1 MKKYLCLFVG
11 LLMLNG
17 CSYWQAIWPFG
28 EEKTAENQTQEA
40 SVAEKTD
47 ALKVNPYLW
56 QASLEKLSFMPLAS
70 SDGEGGV
77 IVTDWKTFSNN
88 EQFKVVVHIY
98 SQKLQANSLKVDVY
112 KRRLKN
118 GAWVDDAVDNRLSE
132 ETEKAILMQARE
144 LYHRDVMTR

>member
-17 CSYWQAIWPFG
+17 CSYLREVWPFG
-28 EEKTAENQTQEA
+28 DEKTAENQTKEA
-40 SVAEKTD
+40 VVEKAD

-56 QASLEKLSFMPLAS
+56 QASLDKLSFMPLAS
-70 SDGEGGV
+70 SDAEGGV

-88 EQFKVVVHIY
+88 EQFKVVVHVY
-98 SQKLQANSLKVDVY
+98 SQKLQANSLKAEVY

-118 GAWVDDAVDNRLSE
+118 GAWVDDTVDNRLSA
-132 ETEKAILMQARE
+132 ETENAILMQARE

>member
-1 MKKYLCLFVG
+1 MKKYLLLFIG

-17 CSYWQAIWPFG
+17 CSYLRAVWPFG
-28 EEKTAENQTQEA
+28 DEESVENRSDDAVLVER
-40 SVAEKTD
+40 EG

-56 QASLEKLSFMPLAS
+56 QASLDKLSFMPLAS
-70 SDGEGGV
+70 SDAEGGV

-98 SQKLQANSLKVDVY
+98 SQKLQVNSLKVEVY

-118 GAWVDDAVDNRLSE
+118 GRWVDDTVDSRLST
-132 ETEKAILMQARE
+132 ETENAILMQARE

>member
-17 CSYWQAIWPFG
+17 CSYLREVWPFG
-28 EEKTAENQTQEA
+28 DEKTAENQTQEA
-40 SVAEKTD
+40 VVEKAD

-56 QASLEKLSFMPLAS
+56 QAALDKLSFMPLAS
-70 SDGEGGV
+70 SDAEGGV

-98 SQKLQANSLKVDVY
+98 SQKLQANSLKAEVY

-118 GAWVDDAVDNRLSE
+118 GAWVDDTVDNRLSA
-132 ETEKAILMQARE
+132 ETENAILMQARE

>member
-17 CSYWQAIWPFG
+17 CSYLREVWPFG
-28 EEKTAENQTQEA
+28 DEKTAENQTKEA
-40 SVAEKTD
+40 VVEKAH

-56 QASLEKLSFMPLAS
+56 QASLDKLSFMPLAS
-70 SDGEGGV
+70 SDAEGGV

-98 SQKLQANSLKVDVY
+98 SQKLQANSLKAEVY

-118 GAWVDDAVDNRLSE
+118 GAWVDDTVDNRLSA
-132 ETEKAILMQARE
+132 ETENAILMQARE

>member
-17 CSYWQAIWPFG
+17 CSYLREVWPFG
-28 EEKTAENQTQEA
+28 DEKTAENQTKEA
-40 SVAEKTD
+40 VVEKAD

-56 QASLEKLSFMPLAS
+56 QASLDKLSFMPLAS
-70 SDGEGGV
+70 SDAEGGV

-98 SQKLQANSLKVDVY
+98 SQKLQANSLKAEVY

-118 GAWVDDAVDNRLSE
+118 GAWVDDTVDNRLSA
-132 ETEKAILMQARE
+132 ETENAILMQARE

>member
-17 CSYWQAIWPFG
+17 CSYLREVWPFG
-28 EEKTAENQTQEA
+28 NEKTEENQTKEA
-40 SVAEKTD
+40 VVEKAD

-56 QASLEKLSFMPLAS
+56 QASLDKLSFMPLAS
-70 SDGEGGV
+70 SDAEGGV

-98 SQKLQANSLKVDVY
+98 SQKLQANSLKAEVY
-112 KRRLKN
+112 KRKPKM
-118 GAWVDDAVDNRLSE
+118 LS
-132 ETEKAILMQARE
+132 
-144 LYHRDVMTR
+144 

>member
-17 CSYWQAIWPFG
+17 CSYLREVWPFG
-28 EEKTAENQTQEA
+28 DEKTAENQTKEA
-40 SVAEKTD
+40 VIEKAD

-56 QASLEKLSFMPLAS
+56 QASLDKLSFMPLAS
-70 SDGEGGV
+70 SDAEGGV

-98 SQKLQANSLKVDVY
+98 SQKLQANSLKAEVY

-118 GAWVDDAVDNRLSE
+118 GAWVDDTVDNRLSA
-132 ETEKAILMQARE
+132 ETENAILMQARE

>member
-1 MKKYLCLFVG
+1 M

-17 CSYWQAIWPFG
+17 CSYLREVWPFG
-28 EEKTAENQTQEA
+28 DEKTAENQTKEA
-40 SVAEKTD
+40 VVEKAD

-56 QASLEKLSFMPLAS
+56 QASLDKLSFMPLAS
-70 SDGEGGV
+70 SDAEGGV

-98 SQKLQANSLKVDVY
+98 SQKLQANSLKAEVY

-118 GAWVDDAVDNRLSE
+118 GAWVDDTVDNRLSA
-132 ETEKAILMQARE
+132 ETENAILMQARE

>member
-17 CSYWQAIWPFG
+17 CSYLREVWPFG
-28 EEKTAENQTQEA
+28 DEKTAENQTQE
-40 SVAEKTD
+40 VVVEKAD

-56 QASLEKLSFMPLAS
+56 QAALDKLSFMPLAS
-70 SDGEGGV
+70 SDAEGGV

-98 SQKLQANSLKVDVY
+98 SQKLQANSLKAEVY

-118 GAWVDDAVDNRLSE
+118 GAWVDDTVDNRLSA
-132 ETEKAILMQARE
+132 ETENAILMQARE

>member
-17 CSYWQAIWPFG
+17 CSYLREVWPFG
-28 EEKTAENQTQEA
+28 NEKTEENQTKEA
-40 SVAEKTD
+40 VVEKAD

-56 QASLEKLSFMPLAS
+56 QASLDKLSFMPLAS
-70 SDGEGGV
+70 SDAEGGV

-98 SQKLQANSLKVDVY
+98 SQKLQANSLKAEVY

-118 GAWVDDAVDNRLSE
+118 GAWVDDIVDNRLSA
-132 ETEKAILMQARE
+132 ETENAILMQARE

>member
-17 CSYWQAIWPFG
+17 CSYLREVWPFG
-28 EEKTAENQTQEA
+28 NEKTEENQTKEA
-40 SVAEKTD
+40 VVEKAD

-56 QASLEKLSFMPLAS
+56 QASLDKLSFMPLAS
-70 SDGEGGV
+70 SDAEGGV

-98 SQKLQANSLKVDVY
+98 SQKLQANSLKAEVY

-118 GAWVDDAVDNRLSE
+118 GAWVDDTVDNRLSA
-132 ETEKAILMQARE
+132 ETENAILMQARE

>member
-17 CSYWQAIWPFG
+17 CSYLREVWPFG
-28 EEKTAENQTQEA
+28 DEKPAENQTKEA
-40 SVAEKTD
+40 VIEKAD

-56 QASLEKLSFMPLAS
+56 QASLDKLSFMPLAS
-70 SDGEGGV
+70 SDAEGGV

-98 SQKLQANSLKVDVY
+98 SQKLQANSLKAEVY

-118 GAWVDDAVDNRLSE
+118 GAWVDDTVDNRLSA
-132 ETEKAILMQARE
+132 ETENAILMQARE